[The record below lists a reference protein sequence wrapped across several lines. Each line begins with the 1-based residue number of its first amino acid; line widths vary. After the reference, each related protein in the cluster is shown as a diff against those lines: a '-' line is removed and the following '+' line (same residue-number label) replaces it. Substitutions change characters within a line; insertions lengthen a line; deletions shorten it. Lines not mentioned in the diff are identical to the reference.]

1 MQEPDD
7 VYLDKAGESL
17 AGAESEFANA
27 RYNNSVSRA
36 YYACFQAAIHALL
49 LNGVRPR
56 GVHAQWGHDFVQA
69 EFVGLLINRRKLYP
83 ADLRQTLFRN
93 LNLRHEADYSRTTVR
108 PLEAS
113 RVLRRSRQF
122 VDAVLSKNESGS

>member
-1 MQEPDD
+1 MQEPTDM
-7 VYLDKAGESL
+7 YLGKAEESL

-27 RYNNSVSRA
+27 RYNNSVSRS
-36 YYACFQAAIHALL
+36 YYSCFQAAIHALL

-56 GVHAQWGHDFVQA
+56 GLHDQWGHDFVQA

-93 LNLRHEADYSRTTVR
+93 LNLRHEADY
-108 PLEAS
+108 
-113 RVLRRSRQF
+113 
-122 VDAVLSKNESGS
+122 